1 MNRILAYFDLNNR
14 QATTPFSLEPTS
26 QTELGV
32 VGENNLP
39 DIQAVPFGAKRKS
52 GGRHIAHD
60 LALWKQM
67 VFYGG
72 TVIGVLFSSS
82 IMQFQAGKTVT
93 LTITVTT
100 VVLAAIVGLILMPFI
115 EKKGIKDD
123 SPFIVQL
130 GLFVQT
136 GVFWSVIFT
145 LIGKA
150 YG

>member
-1 MNRILAYFDLNNR
+1 MNRILTYFDLNNR
-14 QATTPFSLEPTS
+14 QATTPFSLGPNPQPEPA
-26 QTELGV
+26 V
-32 VGENNLP
+32 VGENVLP
-39 DIQAVPFGAKRKS
+39 DFQAVPFGASRKR
-52 GGRHIAHD
+52 GARHATRD
-60 LALWKQM
+60 LALWEQI
-67 VFYGG
+67 VFYIG

-82 IMQFQAGKTVT
+82 IIQFQAGKIVT

-100 VVLAAIVGLILMPFI
+100 IILAAIVGLILMPFI

-123 SPFIVQL
+123 SPFIIQF
-130 GLFVQT
+130 GLFVQA

>member
-14 QATTPFSLEPTS
+14 QATTPFSVESTTQPGST
-26 QTELGV
+26 GV
-32 VGENNLP
+32 GDNVLP
-39 DIQAVPFGAKRKS
+39 DFQAVPFGTRKR
-52 GGRHIAHD
+52 GARHTTRD
-60 LALWKQM
+60 LAIWEQV
-67 VFYGG
+67 VFYVG
-72 TVIGVLFSSS
+72 TVIGVFFSSS

-115 EKKGIKDD
+115 EKKGIKED

-150 YG
+150 YR